1 MNGNNRELLNIFLIR
16 VLNDQ
21 MFIFH
26 DGEVVAIKWV
36 DMNELDKFSGQLAT
50 YANRQIA
57 VSFLKKHVIAVLNK
71 QS

>member
-16 VLNDQ
+16 VPNDQ

-50 YANRQIA
+50 YTNRQIA
-57 VSFLKKHVIAVLNK
+57 VSFLKRYMFDV
-71 QS
+71 

>member
-57 VSFLKKHVIAVLNK
+57 VSFLKRYMFDV
-71 QS
+71 